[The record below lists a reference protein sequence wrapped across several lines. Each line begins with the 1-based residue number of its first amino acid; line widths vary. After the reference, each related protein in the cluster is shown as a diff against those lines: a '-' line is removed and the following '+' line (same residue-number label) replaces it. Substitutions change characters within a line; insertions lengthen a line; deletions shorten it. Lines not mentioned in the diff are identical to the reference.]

1 MQEKKF
7 LIALKAN
14 CFQIKNFGKIPTHEP
29 AAEPAAK
36 KTPTKHKKST
46 LKLEQESIN
55 EIIADEKGLNN
66 ETFLDC
72 FKYQNASFLI
82 KNIISTKESK
92 NQKIVNTI
100 NKGLIDFRNTI
111 NRKKNPELENPKKVI
126 NKLLKKS

>member
-14 CFQIKNFGKIPTHEP
+14 DFQIKNLGKIPTHEP
-29 AAEPAAK
+29 AAE
-36 KTPTKHKKST
+36 KTPTKHKKSK

-66 ETFLDC
+66 EIFLDC
-72 FKYQNASFLI
+72 FKYQNPSSLI

-92 NQKIVNTI
+92 NQKIVNNI
-100 NKGLIDFRNTI
+100 NKGLIDFKNTL
-111 NRKKNPELENPKKVI
+111 NRKKIPEIENPKKVI